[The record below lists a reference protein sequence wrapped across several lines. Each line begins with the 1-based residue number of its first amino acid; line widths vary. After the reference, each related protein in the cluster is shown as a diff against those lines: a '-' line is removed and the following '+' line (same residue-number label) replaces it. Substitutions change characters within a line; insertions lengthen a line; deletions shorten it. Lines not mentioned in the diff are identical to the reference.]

1 MTKAS
6 DSGRTTMHDGK
17 MSLRSGAYR
26 LSTMLRALA
35 LALALFSP
43 TAAISQTVDDTV
55 QFIGDMANTH
65 GFVRSLSCRNPKAG
79 KATKITEVYSVIPT
93 GTKLGAVELN
103 HGHDEVNTGFTH
115 FDLHDIDTIEYQGQ
129 DSRENNLILYGVRF
143 TCKSSAPCVMKTSFC
158 TGAIAELE
166 AQFPEDTLLFRS
178 ASHAERVTKA
188 FTHLLTLVRA
198 QQNTQPF

>member
-1 MTKAS
+1 MNSDS

-17 MSLRSGAYR
+17 MSPRSGSYH
-26 LSTMLRALA
+26 LSSLLWA
-35 LALALFSP
+35 LALALFCP
-43 TAAISQTVDDTV
+43 TAAISQTVDETV

-115 FDLHDIDTIEYQGQ
+115 FDLHDIDTIAYRGQ
-129 DSRENNLILYGVRF
+129 DSRENNLVLYGVRF
-143 TCKSSAPCVMKTSFC
+143 TCMSSSPCVMKTSFC

-188 FTHLLTLVRA
+188 FAHLLTLVRA
-198 QQNTQPF
+198 QQNNQPF

>member
-1 MTKAS
+1 MNRGS
-6 DSGRTTMHDGK
+6 DPRRTTMHDGK
-17 MSLRSGAYR
+17 ISPRYRFYRPSG
-26 LSTMLRALA
+26 LLWALA
-35 LALALFSP
+35 LALLCP
-43 TAAISQTVDDTV
+43 TAAIGQTVDETV

-143 TCKSSAPCVMKTSFC
+143 TCKSSSPCVMKTSFC
-158 TGAIAELE
+158 TGAIAALE
-166 AQFPEDTLLFRS
+166 AQFPDDTLLFRS
-178 ASHAERVTKA
+178 PSHAERVTKA
-188 FTHLLTLVRA
+188 FTHLLALVRS
-198 QQNTQPF
+198 QQNHQPF

>member
-1 MTKAS
+1 
-6 DSGRTTMHDGK
+6 MHDGK
-17 MSLRSGAYR
+17 MSPRSGSYH
-26 LSTMLRALA
+26 LSSLLWA
-35 LALALFSP
+35 LALALFCP
-43 TAAISQTVDDTV
+43 TAAISQTVDGAL

-115 FDLHDIDTIEYQGQ
+115 FDLHDIDTIAYRGQ
-129 DSRENNLILYGVRF
+129 DSRENNLVLYGVRF
-143 TCKSSAPCVMKTSFC
+143 TCMSSSPCVMKTSFC

-188 FTHLLTLVRA
+188 FAHLLTLVRA
-198 QQNTQPF
+198 QQNNQPF

>member
-1 MTKAS
+1 
-6 DSGRTTMHDGK
+6 MHDRK
-17 MSLRSGAYR
+17 MSFRSRSYYPSGV
-26 LSTMLRALA
+26 LWALA
-35 LALALFSP
+35 LALLAP
-43 TAAISQTVDDTV
+43 TAAISQTVDETV

-79 KATKITEVYSVIPT
+79 KATKITEVYTVIPT

-115 FDLHDIDTIEYQGQ
+115 FDLHDIDTIEYSGQ

-143 TCKSSAPCVMKTSFC
+143 TCKSSNPCVMKASFC

-166 AQFPEDTLLFRS
+166 AQFHEDTLLFRS

-188 FTHLLTLVRA
+188 FAHLLTLVRA
-198 QQNTQPF
+198 QQNNQPF